1 MLFCGIISPVERQPP
16 TTRQILTEWEFPIK
30 NEPIRGCIMTIKIS
44 ILNLL
49 NHLNSSLNEEFYL
62 YNVSLTEISFFS
74 EKSNLLIKIERFYKN
89 DECLKNIDELS
100 ELFYKDDECFKYIVR
115 LYELHCLNDEITI
128 FNLKKYFET
137 TSFVNVEDI
146 IGLIKNEE

>member
-1 MLFCGIISPVERQPP
+1 
-16 TTRQILTEWEFPIK
+16 
-30 NEPIRGCIMTIKIS
+30 MTIKIS

-137 TSFVNVEDI
+137 ISFVNVEDI

>member
-1 MLFCGIISPVERQPP
+1 
-16 TTRQILTEWEFPIK
+16 
-30 NEPIRGCIMTIKIS
+30 MTIKIS

-115 LYELHCLNDEITI
+115 LYEFHCLNDGLTI
-128 FNLKKYFET
+128 FNLKKYFEK

>member
-1 MLFCGIISPVERQPP
+1 
-16 TTRQILTEWEFPIK
+16 
-30 NEPIRGCIMTIKIS
+30 MTVKLS
-44 ILNLL
+44 ILDLL
-49 NHLNSSLNEEFYL
+49 NHLNLGLNEEFYL

-74 EKSNLLIKIERFYKN
+74 EKSNLLIKVERFYKN

-100 ELFYKDDECFKYIVR
+100 EKVNSLFYKDDECFKYIVR
-115 LYELHCLNDEITI
+115 LYEMHCLDDEITI
-128 FNLKKYFET
+128 FNLKRYFEK